1 MKGDFLHGDLSVV
14 DFEFYEIA
22 QILIR
27 VDEKLMKN
35 YPKLKQV
42 LANFEQLKGVKEMIH
57 TEEFKKLLFMP
68 PMYVAEGFK

>member
-1 MKGDFLHGDLSVV
+1 MN
-14 DFEFYEIA
+14 
-22 QILIR
+22 
-27 VDEKLMKN
+27 N